1 MEGAKGALES
11 SVRSDSVPLS
21 AWVAIHF
28 LGTLFAQQPTHATT
42 KLAVKRS
49 GLAYPDAGRFDRI
62 CIR

>member
-49 GLAYPDAGRFDRI
+49 GAGLS
-62 CIR
+62 